1 MSAYDDQ
8 RPRPRPRPQPRKKAA
23 GASAGGAK
31 RTPPSKRR
39 ARADANRS
47 STTRHT
53 QPPSAGRKT
62 RGSQAPRQQAG
73 SARPRPAGERGR
85 VRKPLSK
92 GRRIWRVVWRTG
104 LLIFL
109 VVLLA
114 GGIAGCIAYER
125 LTEDLPDLSGT
136 TEPLA
141 ETSVIYDR
149 NGDVLVELHAE
160 QNRTYVPLA
169 SIPVQLR
176 QAVISTEDQRF
187 YEHEGVDPWGIARA
201 LWVNV
206 TQGKH
211 HGGSTITQQYVVNTL
226 IEREDTLARKVKEA
240 ILAYQLESQFTKDE
254 ILEKYLNTIYFGH
267 GAYGVQAAAV
277 TYFGK
282 DVSDLTTAECAMI
295 GGLLRSPGGYSPR
308 IDPEAAK
315 ARRDTVL
322 GQMLSLGY
330 LDQATHDAAVA
341 EPFTLAAPAPTATI
355 APYFVEWVKQT
366 LIDEHG
372 PDAVYKGGLRV
383 ETTLDPAAQAA
394 AEEAIASVLDQP
406 DDPSAALVSLD
417 PRTGEVVALVGGK
430 DFDTQQFNVAVQGKR
445 QPGSSFKPF
454 VLVTALQE
462 GISPEQTYESSAGSF
477 AIPGGQT
484 WKVSGYSGGGPM
496 RLRVATEK
504 SINSVYAQ
512 LILAVGADDVAE
524 TAKNMGIE
532 TPIKAVPSIA
542 LGAQEVTPLEMAS
555 AYGTLANAGVHVP
568 AHGITRVTSIDGEV
582 LFEAPTT
589 GTEVI
594 SPAVAYVTTD
604 LLKGVISR
612 GTGTAAKIG
621 RPAAGKTGT
630 TQEYRDAWF
639 VGYTPQLSTA
649 VWIGYT
655 EGQIEMTNVHG
666 RKVTGGS
673 FPAQIWAGF
682 MKTALADVEA
692 MDFARPRGVT
702 SATICL
708 ETGMLAAE
716 HCPETGSAIF
726 LAESLPAECELH
738 AEPEVVDVPNLIG
751 TQKVDALATL
761 TELGLIAQVEEQPVA
776 GVPAGMVADQS
787 PRYGEQVPPGSTIGV
802 IVSSGPPKT
811 EPPVAS
817 FTYLPEEARVGE
829 PVEFDGTGSSDPDG
843 EIVKWY
849 WEFGP
854 GPDANAEGETA
865 AYTFE
870 SVGTYTVTLWV
881 TDDTGLVSSLPVE
894 IEVKP

>member
-1 MSAYDDQ
+1 M
-8 RPRPRPRPQPRKKAA
+8 
-23 GASAGGAK
+23 
-31 RTPPSKRR
+31 
-39 ARADANRS
+39 
-47 STTRHT
+47 
-53 QPPSAGRKT
+53 
-62 RGSQAPRQQAG
+62 
-73 SARPRPAGERGR
+73 
-85 VRKPLSK
+85 V
-92 GRRIWRVVWRTG
+92 
-104 LLIFL
+104 
-109 VVLLA
+109 LA
-114 GGIAGCIAYER
+114 GGIVGCIAYDR
-125 LTEDLPDLSGT
+125 LTDDLPDLSAT

-149 NGDVLVELHAE
+149 NGDVLAELHAE

-169 SIPVQLR
+169 RIPLQLR
-176 QAVISTEDQRF
+176 QAVIATEDQRF

-201 LWVNV
+201 LWVNI

-211 HGGSTITQQYVVNTL
+211 QGGSTITQQYVVNTL
-226 IEREDTLARKVKEA
+226 IEREDTLTRKVKEA

-267 GAYGVQAAAV
+267 GAYGVQAASV

-282 DVSDLTTAECAMI
+282 DVSDLTTAECATI
-295 GGLLRSPGGYSPR
+295 GGVLRSPGRYSPR

-315 ARRDTVL
+315 TRRDTVL

-330 LDQATHDAAVA
+330 IDQATHDAAVA
-341 EPFTLAAPAPTATI
+341 EPFNLAPPTPTTTV

-366 LIDEHG
+366 LIDEYG

-430 DFDTQQFNVAVQGKR
+430 DFDTQQFNVAVQGER

-454 VLVTALQE
+454 VLVTALKE

-477 AIPGGQT
+477 TIPGGQT

-504 SINSVYAQ
+504 SINAVYAQ
-512 LILAVGADDVAE
+512 LILAVGADDVVE
-524 TAKNMGIE
+524 TAKDMGIE
-532 TPIKAVPSIA
+532 TPLDAVPSIA
-542 LGAQEVTPLEMAS
+542 LGSQEVTPLEMAS

-568 AHGITRVTSIDGEV
+568 AHAITRVRSIDGEV
-582 LFEAPTT
+582 LFEASTT

-594 SPAVAYVTTD
+594 SPSVAYVTTD
-604 LLKGVISR
+604 ILKGVITR

-673 FPAQIWAGF
+673 FPAEIWARF

-692 MDFARPRGVT
+692 TDFTRPRGVT
-702 SATICL
+702 SATICR
-708 ETGMLAAE
+708 ETGMLATE
-716 HCPETGSAIF
+716 HCPETASAIF

-751 TQKVDALATL
+751 TQKVDALAIL
-761 TELGLIAQVEEQPVA
+761 AELGLVAQVEERPVA

-787 PRYGEQVPPGSTIGV
+787 PKFGEQVPPSSTIGV

-817 FTYLPEEARVGE
+817 FTYTPEEVHVGE
-829 PVEFDGTGSSDPDG
+829 PVQFDGTGSSDPDG

-849 WEFGP
+849 WEFGR

-865 AYTFE
+865 TYTFE
-870 SVGTYTVTLWV
+870 RVGPYTVTLWV
-881 TDDTGLVSSLPVE
+881 TDDSGLVSSLPVE
-894 IEVKP
+894 VKVQP

>member
-1 MSAYDDQ
+1 M
-8 RPRPRPRPQPRKKAA
+8 
-23 GASAGGAK
+23 
-31 RTPPSKRR
+31 
-39 ARADANRS
+39 
-47 STTRHT
+47 
-53 QPPSAGRKT
+53 
-62 RGSQAPRQQAG
+62 
-73 SARPRPAGERGR
+73 
-85 VRKPLSK
+85 
-92 GRRIWRVVWRTG
+92 VWRTG
-104 LLIFL
+104 LLVFL
-109 VVLLA
+109 VMLLA
-114 GGIAGCIAYER
+114 GGIAGCIAYDR
-125 LTEDLPDLSGT
+125 LTDDLPDLSGAA
-136 TEPLA
+136 EPLA

-149 NGDVLVELHAE
+149 DGDVLAELHAE
-160 QNRTYVPLA
+160 QNRTYVPLS
-169 SIPVQLR
+169 SIPLQLR

-211 HGGSTITQQYVVNTL
+211 QGGSTITQQYVVNTL

-267 GAYGVQAAAV
+267 GAYGVQAASI

-295 GGLLRSPGGYSPR
+295 GGVLRSPGRYSPR

-315 ARRDTVL
+315 ERRDTVL

-330 LDQATHDAAVA
+330 IDQATHDAAVA
-341 EPFTLAAPAPTATI
+341 EPFTLAAPARTTTP

-366 LIDEHG
+366 LIDEYG

-430 DFDTQQFNVAVQGKR
+430 DFDTQQFNVAVQGGR
-445 QPGSSFKPF
+445 QAGSAFKPF

-462 GISPEQTYESSAGSF
+462 GVSPEQTYESSGGSF

-484 WKVSGYSGGGPM
+484 WKVSGHSGGGPM

-512 LILAVGADDVAE
+512 LILAVGPDDVAE

-542 LGAQEVTPLEMAS
+542 LGVQEVTPLEMAS

-568 AHGITRVTSIDGEV
+568 AHGITRVTSINGEV
-582 LFEAPTT
+582 LFEASTS

-594 SPAVAYVTTD
+594 SPALAYVTTD
-604 LLKGVISR
+604 LLKGVITR

-649 VWIGYT
+649 VWMGYP

-673 FPAQIWAGF
+673 FPAEIWAGF

-692 MDFARPRGVT
+692 MEFARPRGVT

-708 ETGMLAAE
+708 ETGMLATE
-716 HCPETGSAIF
+716 YCPETGSAVF
-726 LAESLPAECELH
+726 LAASLPAECELH

-761 TELGLIAQVEEQPVA
+761 TGLGLVAQVEERPVA

-787 PRYGEQVPPGSTIGV
+787 PKFGTQVPPGSAISV
-802 IVSSGPPKT
+802 IVSSGPPKA

-817 FTYLPEEARVGE
+817 FTYMPEEAHVGE

-849 WEFGP
+849 WEFGST
-854 GPDANAEGETA
+854 PDANAEGETA
-865 AYTFE
+865 TYTFE

-881 TDDTGLVSSLPVE
+881 TDDSGLVSSLPVE
-894 IEVKP
+894 IKVKP